1 MCAYITKFGNKYK
14 FYKYM
19 LTETTKHMKKAELF
33 RLLIFN
39 NNRNGTKMR
48 NYVEINGKFKCTSTL
63 SLKKTKPACEGWLL
77 D

>member
-1 MCAYITKFGNKYK
+1 
-14 FYKYM
+14 M
-19 LTETTKHMKKAELF
+19 LTKTTKHMKKAELF

-48 NYVEINGKFKCTSTL
+48 NNMGINGKFKCTSNL
-63 SLKKTKPACEGWLL
+63 NFNKTKPACEGWLL